1 MRLIAFFTALL
12 LLSSHA
18 LAGTYSWTDQHGTM
32 HFTDDIGRVPAKY
45 RAKALKESQGRYQYL
60 DQTVE
65 PSRPETKADLPAGID
80 EAAKT
85 AATIAPLPVP
95 EEVTGKTSFGGRTA
109 AEWQQQF
116 RALNSQMNQIQQQ
129 QEQLR
134 QEGGDGKTL
143 ISRGKA
149 NELQTRGQELGKRY
163 EEVRQ
168 QYNQLVEQANKVG
181 LPPQFAQ

>member
-1 MRLIAFFTALL
+1 MRLTAFFIALL
-12 LLSSHA
+12 LLSSNA
-18 LAGTYSWTDQHGTM
+18 PAATYSWTDQHGTM

-45 RAKALKESQGRYQYL
+45 RTKALKESQSRDQYL
-60 DQTVE
+60 EQETE
-65 PSRPETKADLPAGID
+65 PYMPATENDLSVAD
-80 EAAKT
+80 EAAKVPT
-85 AATIAPLPVP
+85 TIAPLPVP
-95 EEVTGKTSFGGRTA
+95 PEVTGKIRFGERTA

-116 RALNSQMNQIQQQ
+116 WVLNTQMDQIQQQ

-143 ISRGKA
+143 ISRAKA
-149 NELQTRGQELGKRY
+149 NELQTRNQELSKQY
-163 EEVRQ
+163 EEIRQ